1 MTLARVSV
9 MGRYRTVIE
18 GGNNRQS
25 RVYFYGHSY
34 IIGTM
39 ALAPPPW
46 QLALARLEGALPFL
60 SAQVADGLALA
71 SLRRLWRVHV
81 RDLPQENQ
89 GPEHNPGPEAA
100 ELTRSWYAAERR
112 DFLSWIARRGPP
124 PLARAAR
131 LALAA
136 KGATESFTS
145 AFDPADRALE
155 RLDALLPARDPL
167 ATLSEWLEQLR
178 EDEIDFLELGSE
190 EVMIE
195 GRVFQRFAA
204 RGSAW
209 AASLAAAM
217 RPHLFGLG
225 PAPLALAGLAPRS
238 LFKAEPER
246 PLPALL
252 AEAIGVAAAYVAT
265 DLAAVRRDRALGDER
280 LAGLYASSQAPAVWQ
295 LISGLG
301 PLTRAELARALSVTR
316 RTASQA
322 ATALGKADLAILR
335 PGDHALA
342 PKKAHRAS

>member
-1 MTLARVSV
+1 V
-9 MGRYRTVIE
+9 
-18 GGNNRQS
+18 
-25 RVYFYGHSY
+25 
-34 IIGTM
+34 
-39 ALAPPPW
+39 
-46 QLALARLEGALPFL
+46 
-60 SAQVADGLALA
+60 AQGLALA

-81 RDLPQENQ
+81 RDFPQENQ
-89 GPEHNPGPEAA
+89 GPEHNPGLEAA

-112 DFLSWIARRGPP
+112 DFLSWIGRRGPP

-145 AFDPADRALE
+145 AFERADRALA
-155 RLDALLPARDPL
+155 RLDALLPVHDPVE
-167 ATLSEWLEQLR
+167 TLSEWLEQLR

-190 EVMIE
+190 EMVIE

-217 RPHLFGLG
+217 RPHVFGLG
-225 PAPLALAGLAPRS
+225 AAPLALAGLAPRS
-238 LFKAEPER
+238 LFKAELER

-252 AEAIGVAAAYVAT
+252 AEAIGTAAVDVAT
-265 DLAAVRRDRALGDER
+265 DLAAVRTALALGEER

-295 LISGLG
+295 LIAGLG
-301 PLTRAELARALSVTR
+301 PLTRAELARALGVTR

-322 ATALGKADLAILR
+322 ATALDKADLAMLR

-342 PKKAHRAS
+342 PKSAPRAS

>member
-1 MTLARVSV
+1 MV
-9 MGRYRTVIE
+9 
-18 GGNNRQS
+18 
-25 RVYFYGHSY
+25 
-34 IIGTM
+34 
-39 ALAPPPW
+39 LAPPPW

-60 SAQVADGLALA
+60 GAEVGHGLALA

-81 RDLPQENQ
+81 RDFPHENQ

-112 DFLSWIARRGPP
+112 DFLSWIGRRGPP

-145 AFDPADRALE
+145 LFDPADRALE
-155 RLDALLPARDPL
+155 RLDALLPARDPM
-167 ATLSEWLEQLR
+167 ATLSEWIEQLR
-178 EDEIDFLELGSE
+178 ADENDFLELGSE
-190 EVMIE
+190 EVVIE

-225 PAPLALAGLAPRS
+225 AAPLALAGLAPRDA
-238 LFKAEPER
+238 FKAELER

-252 AEAIGVAAAYVAT
+252 TEAIGAAAADVAT
-265 DLAAVRRDRALGDER
+265 DLAAMRSALALGEER
-280 LAGLYASSQAPAVWQ
+280 LAGLYASSQAPSVWQ
-295 LISGLG
+295 LITGLG
-301 PLTRAELARALSVTR
+301 PLTRAELARALGVTR

-322 ATALGKADLAILR
+322 ATALDRADLAMLR
-335 PGDHALA
+335 PGDHALT
-342 PKKAHRAS
+342 PKTPHRAS

>member
-1 MTLARVSV
+1 MA
-9 MGRYRTVIE
+9 
-18 GGNNRQS
+18 
-25 RVYFYGHSY
+25 HS
-34 IIGTM
+34 
-39 ALAPPPW
+39 PPPW

-60 SAQVADGLALA
+60 SAEVAQGLALA

-81 RDLPQENQ
+81 RDFPQENQ
-89 GPEHNPGPEAA
+89 GPEHNPGLEAA

-112 DFLSWIARRGPP
+112 DFLSWIGRRGPP

-145 AFDPADRALE
+145 AFERADRALA
-155 RLDALLPARDPL
+155 RLDALLPVHDPVE
-167 ATLSEWLEQLR
+167 TLSEWLEQLR

-190 EVMIE
+190 EMVIE

-217 RPHLFGLG
+217 RPHVFGLG
-225 PAPLALAGLAPRS
+225 AAPLALAGLAPRS
-238 LFKAEPER
+238 LFKAELER

-252 AEAIGVAAAYVAT
+252 AEAIGTAAVDVAT
-265 DLAAVRRDRALGDER
+265 DLAAVRTALALGEER

-295 LISGLG
+295 LIAGLG
-301 PLTRAELARALSVTR
+301 PLTRAELARALGVTR

-322 ATALGKADLAILR
+322 ATALDKADLAMLR

-342 PKKAHRAS
+342 PKSAPRAS